1 MDVRSLT
8 VANERKVRVRLFKR
22 RCVNLMDGA
31 IGREKEVKG
40 WVRRKKIAVIVGVN
54 SLWEDLYPAFVK

>member
-22 RCVNLMDGA
+22 RWVHLMDGA

-54 SLWEDLYPAFVK
+54 PLWEDLYPAFVK